1 MCKGNIFRGLALAVV
16 VLLGGGSVKGQ
27 STPTPAQDCGD
38 YQWPAIQS
46 PCPEVQIKQKHNHTA
61 NYRYR
66 QKGWDTVTTC
76 NERELVL
83 SCMPYIPARKFEGT
97 YYVDEIPYNPPD
109 TTFYLNYNP
118 ATDANN
124 PLKKKLA
131 ISNDDDWAPSY
142 VNIAF
147 PFYFF
152 GLQKTAFILGDNG
165 ILTFAQPSGY
175 SGGGECP
182 YMTTTPLPWPSS
194 VPSTPSCNS
203 ALMRDAIYGV
213 FEDTY
218 TGASGSY
225 MSGNQGIYYGVIEDE
240 NNPYCRK
247 IIASWNQIPLF
258 NYQNQRQSYQIV
270 CYEGSNI
277 IEVHVKS
284 HNCCSSTNSGNS
296 LIGIQNATGV
306 AQVRT
311 NSNTQLNAVNGKP
324 AAFYPSG
331 TGFSGGMFHSELTN
345 RAWRFTPKTTSSTN
359 TPNYGWLRL
368 FDDGRPD
375 YDLPDMTQ
383 EGATEDTNGYFELMN
398 DESSCRTLTKAHV
411 RPKRPT
417 KYVFYMDFKNAN
429 NDWYHL
435 RDTIFVGVDTVDYL
449 QIHAASV
456 SNHQPKKLDICEGD
470 VARMRIDMTT
480 VQQIRNEDW
489 KLFRVQH
496 GDTVEMSRDLLNVSD
511 FSTIAAFRI
520 TPSGDTVV
528 LDTTLFTK
536 ADYATIGDSLQVR
549 TITVNSTGL
558 PSAGRNKIDTL
569 IVRCAA
575 TFISG
580 CPKYDMMMFR
590 VFPNF
595 DTTETAGI
603 CRGETYHWKPEDAEH
618 HYDKAYTEN
627 TNPTTTYVELH
638 SQPGCDSTV
647 RLALTVYDVSLTVEH
662 VEDCKPIV
670 WRNGK
675 TYSQNNVATAAT
687 DTVVLKNRYGC
698 DSIVQLDF
706 VIHPLKALLSSDVEQ
721 FTLDNL
727 NATLTD
733 ISVGGNAR
741 VWKFPNGPDQTG
753 STAYYSI
760 PAEMEGANIIMIEHS
775 QFGCTDT
782 AKIYIPLNKEHFWVP
797 NAFTPDNPA
806 GNNLFS
812 SVSTKTLHQEMLIYN
827 RRGELVYQCE
837 GVDCSWDGRDMNG
850 NPCVQD
856 AYVYI
861 IRYTN
866 VYEPKKTHV
875 LKGSVTLI
883 R

>member
-16 VLLGGGSVKGQ
+16 VVLGGGSAEGQ

-76 NERELVL
+76 NERELVM
-83 SCMPYIPARKFEGT
+83 SCMPYIPAKKFEGT
-97 YYVDEIPYNPPD
+97 YYVDEIPFDPPD
-109 TTFYLNYNP
+109 PTFYLSGQGQRLN
-118 ATDANN
+118 
-124 PLKKKLA
+124 
-131 ISNDDDWAPSY
+131 ISSDDIWAPDSTHFD
-142 VNIAF
+142 F

-152 GLQKTAFILGDNG
+152 GLKKTSFLLGDNG
-165 ILTFAQPSGY
+165 LIAFNAAPGGRCNY
-175 SGGGECP
+175 S
-182 YMTTTPLPWPSS
+182 TTQALPWPTASQ
-194 VPSTPSCNS
+194 TPSS
-203 ALMRDAIYGV
+203 YGDDFSRFHDAIYGV
-213 FEDTY
+213 YEDTHPTNSTVVY
-218 TGASGSY
+218 P
-225 MSGNQGIYYGVIEDE
+225 NGIYYGIIGEA
-240 NNPYCRK
+240 PCRK
-247 IIASWNQIPLF
+247 IIASWKEIPLF
-258 NYQNQRQSYQIV
+258 GNTTQKNTYQIV

-277 IEVHVKS
+277 IEVHVQT
-284 HNCCSSTNSGNS
+284 HHCCSSTNGGNS

-311 NSNTQLNAVNGKP
+311 NPNTQQNSVNGKP

-331 TGFSGGMFHSELTN
+331 TGFTGGMFHSEFSGP

-359 TPNYGWLRL
+359 TPEYGWLRL
-368 FDDGRPD
+368 TDVDTV
-375 YDLPDMTQ
+375 YYELPDITQ

-411 RPKRPT
+411 RPKKPT
-417 KYVFYMDFKNAN
+417 KYVFFMKFKNAN

-456 SNHQPKKLDICEGD
+456 SNHEPKKLDICEGD

-496 GDTVEMSRDLLNVSD
+496 GDTVEMSRDLLNVSE

-603 CRGETYHWKPEDAEH
+603 CRGETYHWRPEDAEH

-806 GNNLFS
+806 GNSLFS